1 VKILLIGSGPIVI
14 GQAAEFD
21 YAGTQA
27 CKSLREEGHTVV
39 LINSNP
45 ATIMTDQEMSDALYI
60 EPLTVEFCERVIMRE
75 RPDALLPTLGG
86 QTGLNLAT
94 QLAEQGILEKYNVK
108 LLGTPLSA
116 IQKAEDREQ
125 FRALMREIKEPV
137 PESWII
143 RTPAELEDVLAKV
156 PYPCIIRPAY
166 TLGGTGG
173 GIANTKEEL
182 LEIGNKGLKL
192 SMQSMIMVER
202 SLLGW
207 KEVEYEVMR
216 DSKGNCITV
225 CNMENFDPMGVHTG
239 DSIVV
244 APSQTLSDIEYHMLR
259 TASLKIIQ
267 ALGIEGGC
275 NVQLAV
281 NPRSFDYYIIEVNPR
296 VSRSSALASKAT
308 GYPIAR
314 VAAKIAVGK
323 TLDEIDNQV
332 TGSTK
337 ACFEPALDYC
347 VVKVPRW
354 PFDKFASG
362 DRSLFTQMKATG
374 EVMAID
380 RNFESALMKA
390 IRGLEVKQ
398 KDLRHPKMQ
407 ALAEDDLKR
416 EINKPTDE
424 RLWAV
429 AEGLRRGWGVTEV
442 NRLSRIDPWFLNKI
456 ENLLAVERQLTNIS
470 EHYDDPQ
477 RMREILERGFQAGF
491 PSQSI
496 ESLVGITASLKE
508 DLAKLLAGTS
518 HLFENIYAEL
528 TEKPESS
535 EDEFKEF
542 WSKYNVDDHEFL
554 ARFFCAGVIS
564 NMKDAPVF
572 KMVDTCAGEF
582 ESATPYYYGTYDLE
596 DDADGRAPAADPA
609 RQTVLVLGSG
619 PIRIGQGI
627 EFDYSCVH
635 CVWSLRSL
643 GYRPIIINNNPE
655 TVSTDFDTA
664 DGLYFEP
671 VTLDDVTDVI
681 HHENPI
687 GVVVQFGGQTAINLA
702 QGLADKGFTVL
713 GTSPDAI
720 SEAEDRDRFEKL
732 LSRLEV
738 PKPAGRAVR
747 SLKEAKIVAKEIG
760 YPVLVRPSFVLGGRA
775 MEIVYDEDQ
784 LNSFYGEAEAE
795 NPGQPVL
802 IDKYILGVEAE
813 VDVIS
818 DGVDTLVPGIM
829 EHIERAGVHSG
840 DSMAVY
846 PAVSL
851 SLSVQSQI
859 VTSACKIARELK
871 IHGLMNIQFVIQDDI
886 AYVLEVNPRA
896 SRTVPY
902 LSKVTGIPMVDL
914 ATRCMMGEKLSDLG
928 YSSGLWTVSGEPKLS
943 PAPYEPRVSG
953 KILAEEAF
961 ISGTAR
967 IPEPNFFA
975 VKAPVFSFQKLA
987 KVEPSLGPEM
997 KSTGEILGTDFTYE
1011 GALYKALVASG
1022 ITFKGDGDVV
1032 ITVQDQDKPKAVLIA
1047 RELQQSGY
1055 KIVATKGTAAA
1066 LTAAGIACETVNKI
1080 SEGSPNLMDLIMSGR
1095 VSLMINTPEI
1105 GRAAENEGARI
1116 RRACIE
1122 TGAPCVTSVD
1132 TAGALARA
1140 IEVFRDPER
1149 SSCLR
1154 LEEYFLP
1161 RLAVVPDQA
1170 DAAPAERTAVG
1181 EAVAESP
1188 R

>member
-1 VKILLIGSGPIVI
+1 MGQPPRFLEIRRGDGQSVKILLIGSGPIVI

-27 CKSLREEGHTVV
+27 CKSLREEGHEVV

-45 ATIMTDQEMSDALYI
+45 ATIMTDIDMSDALYI
-60 EPLTVEFCERVIMRE
+60 EPLTPAFCERVIARE

-94 QLAEQGILEKYNVK
+94 ELAESGVLDKYNVK

-116 IQKAEDREQ
+116 IRKAEDREQ
-125 FRALMREIKEPV
+125 FRALMREIREPV

-143 RTPAELEDVLAKV
+143 RSPEELRAVLDVV

-173 GIANTKEEL
+173 GIAETPDEL
-182 LEIGNKGLKL
+182 WDIGQKGLTL
-192 SMQSMIMVER
+192 SMRSQIMVER

-216 DSKGNCITV
+216 DGKGNCITV
-225 CNMENFDPMGVHTG
+225 CNMENLDPMGVHTG
-239 DSIVV
+239 DSIVI
-244 APSQTLSDIEYHMLR
+244 APSQTLSDVEYHMLR

-314 VAAKIAVGK
+314 VAAKIAIGK

-332 TGSTK
+332 TGTTK

-380 RNFESALMKA
+380 RSFESAIMKA
-390 IRGLEVKQ
+390 LRGLEVKHR
-398 KDLRHPKMQ
+398 DLRHSRIQ
-407 ALAEDDLKR
+407 SLSDDELKG
-416 EINKPTDE
+416 EIRKPTDE
-424 RLWAV
+424 RFWAL
-429 AEGLRRGWGVTEV
+429 AEGLRRGWGVNEV
-442 NRLSRIDPWFLNKI
+442 NRLSNVNTWFLRKI
-456 ENLLAVERQLTNIS
+456 QFLLDMETRLLAARGSRDAAENTKLVEEAFLLG
-470 EHYDDPQ
+470 Y
-477 RMREILERGFQAGF
+477 
-491 PSQSI
+491 PSPTI
-496 ESLVGITASLKE
+496 RSLIGEAPAVNKALRV
-508 DLAKLLAGTS
+508 
-518 HLFENIYAEL
+518 
-528 TEKPESS
+528 P
-535 EDEFKEF
+535 
-542 WSKYNVDDHEFL
+542 
-554 ARFFCAGVIS
+554 
-564 NMKDAPVF
+564 PVF

-582 ESATPYYYGTYDLE
+582 ESATPYYYGTFE
-596 DDADGRAPAADPA
+596 KENDAKPV
-609 RQTVLVLGSG
+609 QHEKKTVLVLGSG

-635 CVWSLRSL
+635 CVWSLKAM
-643 GYRPIIINNNPE
+643 GYRAIIMNNNPE
-655 TVSTDFDTA
+655 TVSTDFDTG

-671 VTLDDVTDVI
+671 VTVEDVLDVVGAK
-681 HHENPI
+681 HPI

-702 QGLADKGFTVL
+702 EGLKSNEIRIL
-713 GTSPDAI
+713 GTSPNAI
-720 SEAEDRDRFEKL
+720 AAAKDRDQFEKL
-732 LSRLEV
+732 LSRLKI

-747 SLKEAKIVAKEIG
+747 SLDEAAVVAQDIG

-775 MEIVYDEDQ
+775 MEIVFDEHQ
-784 LNSFYGEAEAE
+784 LRGFYGEAEQA

-802 IDKYILGVEAE
+802 IDKYLMGVEAE

-818 DGVDTLVPGIM
+818 DGMDTVVPGIM

-846 PAVSL
+846 PAVTL
-851 SLSVQSQI
+851 SEDVQAQM
-859 VTSACKIARELK
+859 VVSACKLARELGVR
-871 IHGLMNIQFVIQDDI
+871 GLMNIQFVIQDEV

-914 ATRCMMGEKLSDLG
+914 ATRCMMGEKLADLG
-928 YSSGLWTVSGEPKLS
+928 YESGLWVLEGGS
-943 PAPYEPRVSG
+943 APPLETGRPRTRGHIIPEADFESG
-953 KILAEEAF
+953 KARLPKPILY
-961 ISGTAR
+961 
-967 IPEPNFFA
+967 A

-1011 GALYKALVASG
+1011 GALYKAFIASG
-1022 ITFKGDGDVV
+1022 ITFKGDGYVV
-1032 ITVQDQDKPKAVLIA
+1032 VTVQDADKEKAVEIA
-1047 RELQQSGY
+1047 RNLYEAGY
-1055 KIVATKGTAAA
+1055 KIAATRGTASVIE
-1066 LTAAGIACETVNKI
+1066 AAGIECRAVNKI
-1080 SEGSPNLMDLIMSGR
+1080 HQGSPNLMDLIRGGE
-1095 VSLMINTPEI
+1095 VSLMINTQT
-1105 GRAAENEGARI
+1105 AALASSADGARI

-1122 TGAPCVTSVD
+1122 SGIPCVTSID
-1132 TAGALARA
+1132 TAGALASA
-1140 IEVFRDPER
+1140 LEVFHDPLK

-1154 LEEYFLP
+1154 LGEYF
-1161 RLAVVPDQA
+1161 
-1170 DAAPAERTAVG
+1170 EG
-1181 EAVAESP
+1181 SP
-1188 R
+1188 EPVLEG